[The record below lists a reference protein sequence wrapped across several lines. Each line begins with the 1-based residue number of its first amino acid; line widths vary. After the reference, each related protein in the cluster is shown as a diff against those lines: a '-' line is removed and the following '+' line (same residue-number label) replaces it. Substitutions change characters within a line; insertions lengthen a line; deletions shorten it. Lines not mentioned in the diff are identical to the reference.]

1 MTKYNKK
8 VTKINSEIT
17 LRALN
22 KNKKQYMKRK
32 KWIAKINETK
42 IKKEKSKQKILVCLF
57 IPKV

>member
-8 VTKINSEIT
+8 VEKINSEIT

-32 KWIAKINETK
+32 K
-42 IKKEKSKQKILVCLF
+42 
-57 IPKV
+57 